1 MQQKLEI
8 QIENE
13 ELIKK
18 LKVMM
23 KLIREMFGVF
33 MQLIK
38 EMLRENMKTK
48 NLIRRIEMQ

>member
-1 MQQKLEI
+1 MQQILEM

-13 ELIKK
+13 ELIKN

-23 KLIREMFGVF
+23 KLIREMLREILSYFGVF

-48 NLIRRIEMQ
+48 N